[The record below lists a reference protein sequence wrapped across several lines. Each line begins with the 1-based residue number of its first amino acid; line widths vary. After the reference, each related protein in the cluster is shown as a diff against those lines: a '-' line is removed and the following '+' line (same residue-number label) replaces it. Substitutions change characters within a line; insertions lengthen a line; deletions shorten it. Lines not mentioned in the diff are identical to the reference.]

1 MPHSIVVR
9 CPNCS
14 QKYRLSPEKIG
25 ARARCKCGQRFTI
38 TSEKPLDEETAYG
51 WVIQGADPSSHSVMG
66 GSSIT
71 ESPASHAH
79 KEAAAPRR
87 TPSRSGRPPAGPTR
101 QPRVELELVDELGA
115 QFKFPTALLADERLR
130 DSFPK
135 QCVCCGRG
143 RRLNVHLIIWNEKL
157 PADDPLRVR
166 EINHQPIGRLQ
177 SLTGYGRASWLD
189 ELPKLKNL
197 PEPFDLPF
205 PFFVCSDCTV
215 EDEIHASLVAEPQG
229 EHCLIRITHLLIA
242 VAFHRNN
249 GGSDT
254 PKHQHLLQEC
264 EKLKK
269 NRWLSLPK
277 AVRRKITQW
286 CEIEESEEF
295 RGFFPDADF
304 SNAEL
309 GKAGVVLT
317 NKHLSFHKYSSS
329 REFSLSAGGRVY
341 LRPEEKNTALRIV
354 QRGRK
359 DATLHL
365 DPAMADSL
373 VSELRRTG
381 RQWNITGQ
389 ARDY

>member
-25 ARARCKCGQRFTI
+25 ARARCKCGQRFTV

-51 WVIQGADPSSHSVMG
+51 WVIQGADPSSRSVMG

-71 ESPASHAH
+71 ESPTPEEHKDAVAH
-79 KEAAAPRR
+79 RH
-87 TPSRSGRPPAGPTR
+87 TPSPSEHR
-101 QPRVELELVDELGA
+101 QPRIELERVDELGA
-115 QFKFPTALLADERLR
+115 HFRFPADLLADERFR

-135 QCVCCGRG
+135 QCICCGRG

-166 EINHQPIGRLQ
+166 QINHQPIGRLQ
-177 SLTGYGRASWLD
+177 SLSGYGRASWLR
-189 ELPKLKNL
+189 ELPKLKNM
-197 PEPFDLPF
+197 PEPFGLPF
-205 PFFVCSDCTV
+205 AFFVCSDCTV

-229 EHCLIRITHLLIA
+229 EHCRIRITHLMIA
-242 VAFHRNN
+242 AAFHRNN

-254 PKHQHLLQEC
+254 PEHQRLLRAC

-269 NRWLSLPK
+269 NRWLSLPT

-286 CEIEESEEF
+286 CEIEDNEEF
-295 RGFFPDADF
+295 RGFYPDADF

-329 REFSLSAGGRVY
+329 RAFSLSTGGRVY

-365 DPAMADSL
+365 DPATADSL

-381 RQWNITGQ
+381 RQWSITGQ